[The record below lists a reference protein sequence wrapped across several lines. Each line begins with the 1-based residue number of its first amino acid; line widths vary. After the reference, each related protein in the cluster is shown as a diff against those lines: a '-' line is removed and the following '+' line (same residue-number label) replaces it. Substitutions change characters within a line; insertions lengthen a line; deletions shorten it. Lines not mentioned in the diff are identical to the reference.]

1 MKSTLN
7 ISLPMPLKKWVEK
20 QVAAGRYGNTSD
32 LFGALIRA
40 ERQRQLHEQIET
52 NLHAALASGP
62 STPMTPEDW
71 ERLRQEGR
79 KRILGNKRKKQ

>member
-7 ISLPMPLKKWVEK
+7 ISLPMPLKNWVDK
-20 QVAAGRYGNTSD
+20 QVANGSYDNTSA
-32 LFGALIRA
+32 LFGALVRA
-40 ERQRQLHEQIET
+40 ERERQLHEQIEN

-71 ERLRQEGR
+71 ERIRQEGR
-79 KRILGNKRKKQ
+79 KRIFAKLR